1 MNVAGGRLK
10 RLFTGPD
17 GTPLATCMPSSP
29 EELIQ
34 NVEDR
39 ARYVQSLSPDQAQEY
54 AQRVGEIA
62 LQVIEDAGAQAQ
74 TRPSS
79 SVTITEIDDSQP
91 APRT

>member
-1 MNVAGGRLK
+1 M
-10 RLFTGPD
+10 
-17 GTPLATCMPSSP
+17 
-29 EELIQ
+29 
-34 NVEDR
+34 
-39 ARYVQSLSPDQAQEY
+39 QSLSPDQAQEY